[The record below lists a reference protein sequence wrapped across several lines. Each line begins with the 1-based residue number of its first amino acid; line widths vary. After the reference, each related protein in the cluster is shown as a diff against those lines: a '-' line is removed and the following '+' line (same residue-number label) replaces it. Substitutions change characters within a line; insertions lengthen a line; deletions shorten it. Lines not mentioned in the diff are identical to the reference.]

1 MSVPF
6 EHGGKNLFRAELEM
20 KKNPERAGST
30 VKFLS
35 FGHSDINCLVEEVI
49 CFIQQEDS
57 SLNQRIQMNDELSL
71 DEKILKILKCF
82 QRSLHRSHC
91 QRN

>member
-1 MSVPF
+1 M
-6 EHGGKNLFRAELEM
+6 
-20 KKNPERAGST
+20 
-30 VKFLS
+30 
-35 FGHSDINCLVEEVI
+35 DINCEVENAI
-49 CFIQQEDS
+49 FFIQEEDS

-71 DEKILKILKCF
+71 DEKILQILKCF